1 MLNSIK
7 CTLQHIVYQHK
18 TPNIF
23 FASLVLALAW
33 SCSTIQYTKDK
44 KIMSDVFKKQ
54 LNTNYHSGILVV
66 DQKTKDTIINYNST
80 KNFIPAST
88 LKLLTF
94 FTAKNYLEKHIPAMF
109 YEVIGDTLFVKGTGD
124 PSFLNPN
131 LKDSTALKFIS
142 KFPIVSIDLTN
153 YEGNRFMPGWAWEDY
168 SYYFSPE
175 LTSFPVHRNV
185 VQFSYKDSLE
195 VSPSYFI
202 KNVRITENKSKREE
216 NQNLFDIKLNLIDTL
231 QIPFKT
237 SSSLTIDLLNY
248 YTGKKVVESTNA
260 KKLKNTLYGMET
272 DSIYK
277 QMLWE
282 SDNFTAE
289 QILLTAS
296 STLSDTLSFETIHSK
311 VLDDYFKV
319 EQSQLRWVD
328 GSGLSRYNLASP
340 KFFITLLD
348 KLYTK
353 VPENEL
359 FNLIPKWD
367 ADGTILKPRPNTNY
381 FIYAKSGSMG
391 NVYNLCGYL
400 KTKKGALLL
409 FSFMNNNFNGSS
421 AEIRTTIYN
430 MLVTLYNTY

>member
-1 MLNSIK
+1 MLKSIK
-7 CTLQHIVYQHK
+7 SKIQLIVNQHK
-18 TPNIF
+18 THSF
-23 FASLVLALAW
+23 LFYLATFAIVT
-33 SCSTIQYTKDK
+33 SCSTLKNKSDK
-44 KIMSDVFKKQ
+44 KSITEVIKTQSKANF
-54 LNTNYHSGILVV
+54 HSGILVV
-66 DQKTKDTIINYNST
+66 DQKTKDTIIDYNSS

-131 LKDSTALKFIS
+131 LKDSTALKFIN
-142 KFPIVSIDLTN
+142 KFPIISIDVTN

-202 KNVRITENKSKREE
+202 KNVRRTENKSKREE
-216 NQNLFDIKLNLIDTL
+216 NQNIFNVNSNLTDTL

-248 YTGKKVVESTNA
+248 YTGKKVVENTYA
-260 KKLKNTLYGMET
+260 KKLNSTLYGMET

-277 QMLWE
+277 QMLWD

-289 QILLTAS
+289 QLLLVS
-296 STLSDTLSFETIHSK
+296 SSKLSDTLSFDTIKSK
-311 VLDDYFKV
+311 LLNEHFKK
-319 EQSQLRWVD
+319 EQRQLRWVD

-348 KLYTK
+348 KLHTK

-400 KTKKGALLL
+400 KTKKGSLLL

-430 MLVTLYNTY
+430 TLVTLYSTY